1 MKLESIYLHSF
12 DISFDVQFFLCDDM
26 DCEMVHFI
34 LEQRD
39 SDEPISYRIDIN
51 VLNWE
56 YEENEEYDVPSELV
70 DEFLSSLDRVYITEK
85 VEMERQG
92 QRNILE
98 YTISR
103 EDVLDGALIA
113 YSSATFNG
121 QSIYDGGGYYSFN
134 VTYRDQTFMV
144 EDLYCPNPDCDCN
157 EVIFL
162 FCAESINGVLIPEF
176 RVQWTFSGVIKDIE
190 NLSNNFTRK
199 QIRSIFES
207 ASVQEKIINK
217 SSLLYRYEEIK
228 EIGKR
233 SLLSTRMKPV
243 NNTHIKKIGRNEPC
257 PCGSGKKYKKC
268 CMNK

>member
-1 MKLESIYLHSF
+1 MKLESFYLRSF
-12 DISFDVQFFLCDDM
+12 DISFDVGFFLCKNM

-39 SDEPISYRIDIN
+39 SDEPISYRIDVN
-51 VLNWE
+51 VLSWE
-56 YEENEEYDVPSELV
+56 YEESEEDDVPSELV
-70 DEFLSSLDRVYITEK
+70 SEFLSSLDHDYITQKIK
-85 VEMERQG
+85 VERQG
-92 QRNILE
+92 QQNILN
-98 YTISR
+98 YTVSR
-103 EDVLDGALIA
+103 QDVLDGALVA
-113 YSSATFNG
+113 YSSATSNG
-121 QSIYDGGGYYSFN
+121 QSMYDGGGYYSFD
-134 VTYRDQTFMV
+134 VTCRNQNFMV
-144 EDLYCPNPDCDCN
+144 EDLYCPNPKCECN

-162 FCAESINGVLIPEF
+162 FCAESINGVLVPEF
-176 RVQWTFSGVIKDIE
+176 RVQWSFSGAIKDIE
-190 NLSNNFTRK
+190 NLSHNFTRK

-228 EIGKR
+228 EVGKR
-233 SLLSTRMKPV
+233 SLHSARVKPI